1 MSRARTYRVTVIHR
15 GRVHE
20 MLARATSPAAALKLA
35 LKERR
40 TLREAVRDGVAGWEV
55 SSHA

>member
-1 MSRARTYRVTVIHR
+1 MKTREYSVLVIHR
-15 GRVHE
+15 GRAYE
-20 MLARATSPAAALKLA
+20 LLAKATSPAAALKVA

-55 SSHA
+55 STR

>member
-1 MSRARTYRVTVIHR
+1 VKTREFHVTVIHR

-20 MLARATSPAAALKLA
+20 MLARATSPAAALKAA
-35 LKERR
+35 LKEHR

-55 SSHA
+55 TTV

>member
-40 TLREAVRDGVAGWEV
+40 TLREAVRDGEAGWEV

>member
-1 MSRARTYRVTVIHR
+1 MKTREFHVTVIHR

-40 TLREAVRDGVAGWEV
+40 TLREAVRDGEAGWEV